1 MSKLVIISILII
13 IPIAALLYVQLS
25 QPSVT
30 QLQEEV
36 PNQTEPETNT
46 EPEVEPEAQDVY
58 IVEVEIGDSAND
70 LGVYVITTTGEKLKI
85 AQSDN
90 PETIENY
97 FDIETYHEAFI
108 SPNNKFV
115 ALEGSRFEDG
125 FVKVYAVET
134 NTLYDEQWGYVDE
147 WTSDGLLKVDA
158 CDLSGEVCTYL
169 ISRDANRPWEFI
181 ERTTN

>member
-1 MSKLVIISILII
+1 MSKFIIILVLII

-36 PNQTEPETNT
+36 PNQTEPQTNT
-46 EPEVEPEAQDVY
+46 EPELEPETQDTT
-58 IVEVEIGDSAND
+58 IAEVEIGDGTD
-70 LGVYVITTTGEKLKI
+70 DFGVYVITTTGEKLKI

-97 FDIETYHEAFI
+97 FDIVTYHEAFI

-147 WTSDGLLKVDA
+147 WTSDGLLKLDV